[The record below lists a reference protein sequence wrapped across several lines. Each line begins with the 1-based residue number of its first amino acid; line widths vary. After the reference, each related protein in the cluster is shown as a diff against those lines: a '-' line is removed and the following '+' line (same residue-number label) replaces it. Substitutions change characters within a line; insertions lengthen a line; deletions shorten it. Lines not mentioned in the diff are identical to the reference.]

1 MEGDLRTAGDF
12 WMEPVCS
19 SLAGACFPL
28 VLIFRAA
35 NMPNTRINAATM
47 LNTTRRLALSHGTA
61 MRFRI
66 GTALGPREVAFS
78 QEALRDWELY
88 DATANKLLAIVPS
101 LRAVGDTNDVYE
113 PRRAGGVKD

>member
-1 MEGDLRTAGDF
+1 MRNAAIGSVEGDLRTAGDF

-35 NMPNTRINAATM
+35 NMPNTRDQRSYNAEHDPAASTQ
-47 LNTTRRLALSHGTA
+47 HGTA

-78 QEALRDWELY
+78 QEALREWELF
-88 DATANKLLAIVPS
+88 TMLPLINC
-101 LRAVGDTNDVYE
+101 
-113 PRRAGGVKD
+113 